1 MGREGTGFDA
11 RLQEALAFLDGKGL
25 RKSTYAPPLFRLLWK
40 LGAKV
45 PPPHMAGFA
54 FNSLLMGGFF
64 GVFWSLLMWLM
75 LWGRQGM
82 PLVIVA
88 IAALLSGA
96 LFGLTMA
103 WYLRYS
109 ARKRAIPRWQ
119 DFIRE

>member
-1 MGREGTGFDA
+1 MARKATEFDQ
-11 RLQEALAFLDGKGL
+11 RLRQALALLDAKGM
-25 RKSTYAPPLFRLLWK
+25 RQSTCAPPLFRLLWK

-88 IAALLSGA
+88 AAALLAGA

-103 WYLRYS
+103 WYLRYH
-109 ARKRAIPRWQ
+109 ARKHAIPRWQ
-119 DFIRE
+119 DFNP